1 MTLSPHDA
9 PPAPATAPAS
19 PVAATSDATA
29 PRDTAPDDGRGY
41 PWAGL
46 VSPAEGGQWP
56 RPVPVRTVEQER
68 LHRKQKLAAA
78 YRIFAKLGLAEG
90 LSGHITARDPE
101 LTDHFWVNRF
111 GLDFSRVTVSSLL
124 LVNAKGEVVVGRP
137 PLNTAAF
144 AIHSQIHAARPDVVG
159 AAHTHSPY
167 GRALSALGVPL
178 HPISQDACAFYQ
190 QHVVFDQYNG
200 VVLSEEEG
208 RKIAAALGPHKLAIL
223 RNHGLLTVGTSVEA
237 AASRYIAAE
246 RAARTQLIAA
256 AAGPLHILDHET
268 ASFTAGQGRS
278 DDPDRWAFDALYEI
292 IIEEQPDLL
301 T

>member
-1 MTLSPHDA
+1 MTLSTHD
-9 PPAPATAPAS
+9 PALTAPANS
-19 PVAATSDATA
+19 TNSVAGTSDATVPHSA
-29 PRDTAPDDGRGY
+29 APDGRRAS

-46 VSPAEGGQWP
+46 VSPAEGGEWP
-56 RPVPVRTVEQER
+56 RPVPVRTVPEER
-68 LHRKQKLAAA
+68 LHRKRKLAAA
-78 YRIFAKLGLAEG
+78 YRIFAKLSLAEG
-90 LSGHITARDPE
+90 LAGHITARDPE
-101 LTDHFWVNRF
+101 WTDHFWVNRA
-111 GLDFSRVTVSSLL
+111 GLDFSRITVSNLL
-124 LVNAKGEVVVGRP
+124 LVNAKGDIVAGQP

-167 GRALSALGVPL
+167 GRALAALGEPL
-178 HPISQDACAFYQ
+178 HPISQDACTFYQ
-190 QHVVFDQYNG
+190 HHVIFNEYNG

-208 RKIAAALGPHKLAIL
+208 RKIATTLGPHKLAIL
-223 RNHGLLTVGTSVEA
+223 RNHGLLTVGPSVEA
-237 AASRYIAAE
+237 AAYRYIAAE

-256 AAGPLHILDHET
+256 AAGPLRLLDHEI

-278 DDPDRWAFDALYEI
+278 GDSDRWAFDALYEI